1 MDYLVQL
8 NEARGRDHEHY
19 WRQVALHVYD
29 NRVRCIWGS
38 NILIIYI
45 YISIYIYILMALFY
59 HIFDP

>member
-45 YISIYIYILMALFY
+45 YIYLYIYI
-59 HIFDP
+59 